1 MLPEKNI
8 FTHWN
13 NSILNVESSNVEV
26 QIQKMKSEIFEF
38 ETYLILNL
46 EHVFKK
52 IIKLQVE

>member
-1 MLPEKNI
+1 M
-8 FTHWN
+8 
-13 NSILNVESSNVEV
+13 ESSNVEV